1 MRNVRAITASFCV
14 PLLASV
20 LLGSTA
26 HAEVVLNFSTDVQP
40 ILTKFGCNQGA
51 CHGAQYGKGNFKLSL
66 RGFDDAADHREIVR
80 AAFGR
85 RISLGDPADSL
96 LLRKPTLRMP
106 HEGGRRLAEDSRAYE
121 TLLRWLRQ
129 GAPGPVASDRRLR
142 RLVVEPEEII
152 L

>member
-51 CHGAQYGKGNFKLSL
+51 CHGSQYGKGGFKLSL
-66 RGFDDAADHREIVR
+66 RGFDDAADHFEIVR
-80 AAFGR
+80 AAQGR
-85 RISLGDPADSL
+85 RVVPIDPGLSL
-96 LLRKPTLRMP
+96 LI
-106 HEGGRRLAEDSRAYE
+106 A
-121 TLLRWLRQ
+121 
-129 GAPGPVASDRRLR
+129 
-142 RLVVEPEEII
+142 
-152 L
+152 